1 MHNEFIRENL
11 IKINKKIEDAAR
23 KSGRNIEDINL
34 VAVTKTH
41 PLDYILDAYE
51 LGIDS
56 IGENRV
62 QELMDKYY
70 GIPKE
75 LNINFIGQLQT
86 NKVKY
91 IIDKVDLIQSL
102 DRESLLTKIQNEA
115 AKRGIIANCL
125 IQINQTKDDNRA
137 GIGYDEIEV
146 FCEKIAAC
154 PNVKVRGLM
163 CVAPLGLNEK
173 EMRDVFSKMSL
184 AFWRLKC
191 YNIDNIVPEI
201 LSMGMT
207 DDFELAI
214 EEGANMVRIGSGI
227 FGRRL

>member
-115 AKRGIIANCL
+115 SKREIIANCL

-173 EMRDVFSKMSL
+173 EMRDIFSKMSL

>member
-41 PLDYILDAYE
+41 PLVYILDAYE

-62 QELMDKYY
+62 QELMDKYD
-70 GIPKE
+70 GLPKE

-137 GIGYDEIEV
+137 GIGYDEIEA

-173 EMRDVFSKMSL
+173 EMRDIFSKMSL

>member
-115 AKRGIIANCL
+115 SKREIIANCL